1 MQRDILVGWL
11 DDYLKIREFK
21 DPSLN
26 GLQVEGKA
34 EVQKIGVS
42 VDAAQV
48 IFDQAAEAQVDFLIT
63 HHGLFWGQPF
73 AIVGYQK
80 RRLER
85 LFSAGISLYTAH
97 LPIDAHP
104 EVGNNAVLA
113 RELGLQ
119 ALEPFPH
126 PKYGPIGFVGHFATA
141 KPLAEVVDRIG
152 ELTGMQPL
160 LHQGG
165 ADEVRRV
172 GVVSG
177 GGAGDVGLANALGC
191 DLYIT
196 GEPSHAHYHEPFE
209 LGLNVIYAGHYDSE
223 TFGVKALAT
232 RLEEEFGLPWV
243 FLAHPTGL

>member
-1 MQRDILVGWL
+1 MQRDVLVRWL
-11 DDYLKIREFK
+11 DEYLKIREFK

-34 EVQKIGVS
+34 EVRKIGVS

-80 RRLER
+80 KRLER
-85 LFSAGISLYTAH
+85 LFLAGISLYTAH
-97 LPIDAHP
+97 LPLDAHP

-113 RELGLQ
+113 RELGLRD
-119 ALEPFPH
+119 LEPFPH
-126 PKYGPIGFVGHFATA
+126 PKYGPIGCVGHFSEPR
-141 KPLAEVVDRIG
+141 PLAEVEDRIG

-160 LHQGG
+160 VHKGG
-165 ADEVRRV
+165 LEEVRRV
-172 GVVSG
+172 GIVSG
-177 GGAGDVGLANALGC
+177 GGAGDVGLAKALGC

-209 LGLNVIYAGHYDSE
+209 LGINVIYAGHYDSE
-223 TFGVKALAT
+223 TFGVRALAA